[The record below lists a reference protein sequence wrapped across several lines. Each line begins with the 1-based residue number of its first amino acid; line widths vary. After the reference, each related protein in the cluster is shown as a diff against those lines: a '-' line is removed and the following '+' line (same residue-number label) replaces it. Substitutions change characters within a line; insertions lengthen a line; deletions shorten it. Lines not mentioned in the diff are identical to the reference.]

1 MHYNATVLYS
11 EQSGPFLH
19 REDMLWELDRT
30 LSGLGRQHLH
40 VLVTGLRQV
49 GKSALAKQFLRT
61 KHSAAVPG
69 VLVEGANVLGPETF
83 FRAVYEGLVDA
94 LAGTEHAGTQMNAV
108 LGALPRAGSAV
119 LNDLAGLYVQ
129 CWDGTADAN
138 AAIQSAWRLPE
149 RIGRERR
156 GPVVAVLD
164 EVQELL
170 YQVART
176 SGQRSSRGADAVA
189 WGARGN
195 VQHAAF
201 GLWVFTTSVRT
212 AERRFFRGPKAP
224 FHMQVHE
231 IRVNP
236 LGHAETFDLARALAD
251 PNAPPTSDALE
262 ELARLS
268 GGLPGILIHLLRACP
283 PHANKDALRDVV
295 TTSFRTGA
303 IAALYEEI
311 TADAAREGRHGSKML
326 LSAMHAL
333 ARGEQSPAAIARR
346 LVVTPAAASNL
357 LSTLDQLALTERVGR
372 AKRRF
377 TYPLMREWLQSQPV
391 PPVAARVDDQVL
403 RTQLGFGAEAR
414 VREALA
420 ALTRPLVLRD
430 DAEGE
435 ILFGSA
441 EEITLGP
448 YREVRQR
455 RLEPET
461 DVIAIADDHTL
472 IAGCR
477 YRVELCSAS
486 DIRAHDEQ
494 QVTQARAE
502 HPHIRPA
509 YMAAAGFTQGA
520 IAEAKSRGITLIGL
534 KGMNTLMAA
543 VGHNPLPPPD
553 RI

>member
-1 MHYNATVLYS
+1 MLDS
-11 EQSGPFLH
+11 ERPDRLLH
-19 REDMLWELDRT
+19 REDTLAQLHRALALLD
-30 LSGLGRQHLH
+30 RQHLH

-49 GKSALAKQFLRT
+49 GKSALAKQFLRVT
-61 KHSAAVPG
+61 HADGVPG
-69 VLVEGANVLGPETF
+69 LLVEGANVLGPETF

-94 LAGTEHAGTQMNAV
+94 LAGTQHAGTQMSAV
-108 LGALPRAGSAV
+108 LGELPRAGSAV
-119 LNDLAGLYVQ
+119 LNDLAGLYAQ

-138 AAIQSAWRLPE
+138 AAIQSAWRLPD
-149 RIGRERR
+149 RLGRERG

-212 AERRFFRGPKAP
+212 AEKRFFRGPKAP

-231 IRVNP
+231 IRVDP
-236 LGHAETFDLARALAD
+236 LGPAETADLAHALAD
-251 PNAPPTSDALE
+251 PHAPPTSDALE
-262 ELARLS
+262 EVARLS

-283 PHANKDALRDVV
+283 PHADKEALRDVV
-295 TTSFRTGA
+295 TASFRRGA

-311 TADAAREGRHGSKML
+311 AADAAREGRHGSRML
-326 LSAMHAL
+326 LSAMHTL

-357 LSTLDQLALTERVGR
+357 LSTLDQLALTEQVGR

-377 TYPLMREWLQSQPV
+377 TYPLMREWLQSQPA
-391 PPVAARVDDQVL
+391 PPVAAKVDDQVL

-414 VREALA
+414 IREALV
-420 ALTRPLVLRD
+420 ALQRPLVLRD

-461 DVIAIADDHTL
+461 DVIAIADGHTL

-477 YRVELCSAS
+477 YRIELCSGG
-486 DIRAHDEQ
+486 DITAHDEQ
-494 QVTQARAE
+494 QVAHARAE
-502 HPHIRPA
+502 HANVRPA

-520 IAEAKSRGITLIGL
+520 IAAAKSRGITLIGL
-534 KGMNTLMAA
+534 KGINTLMAA
-543 VGHNPLPPPD
+543 VGHNPFPP
-553 RI
+553 R